1 MFGILCSSL
10 CCHVLIE
17 TSWNVK
23 RKYFPA
29 IPYTAVVLIETS
41 WNVKS
46 SPRALLIRFFF
57 VLIETSWNVKCDL
70 SAVCYFT
77 GSVLIETSCNVKMH
91 GVREKTPWYLVLIET
106 SWNVKQ
112 NHWLFLP
119 AVESRINRN
128 IVECKGIYPGE
139 RYDLHFCINR
149 NIVECK
155 DVRFNEILGK
165 AVFVLIET
173 SWNVKAV

>member
-1 MFGILCSSL
+1 
-10 CCHVLIE
+10 
-17 TSWNVK
+17 
-23 RKYFPA
+23 
-29 IPYTAVVLIETS
+29 
-41 WNVKS
+41 
-46 SPRALLIRFFF
+46 
-57 VLIETSWNVKCDL
+57 
-70 SAVCYFT
+70 
-77 GSVLIETSCNVKMH
+77 MH

-128 IVECKGIYPGE
+128 IVECK
-139 RYDLHFCINR
+139 
-149 NIVECK
+149 

>member
-1 MFGILCSSL
+1 
-10 CCHVLIE
+10 
-17 TSWNVK
+17 
-23 RKYFPA
+23 
-29 IPYTAVVLIETS
+29 
-41 WNVKS
+41 
-46 SPRALLIRFFF
+46 
-57 VLIETSWNVKCDL
+57 
-70 SAVCYFT
+70 
-77 GSVLIETSCNVKMH
+77 MH

-173 SWNVKAV
+173 SWNVKDSRSH